1 MTRFGSIAMLALL
14 LATTGCSLGQRSPAP
29 TYYVLTPRAD
39 SVAEPLRASVGVGP
53 VRVAPFLQNQ
63 RIVVR
68 EGGSQLKMLERQR
81 WAEPLDQGIQRAL
94 LQNLQTL
101 TDTKVRNFPWRQR
114 ATPTYA
120 VRIDVLD
127 LDRQADG
134 RARLEVIWM
143 VENLTEGRMKRSLRE
158 RFTTTPANDSATALA
173 DAYSELVLQLAQ
185 RVATAL
191 AAEAAHTIDSGTAP
205 R

>member
-1 MTRFGSIAMLALL
+1 MTRIGTIALLALL
-14 LATTGCSLGQRSPAP
+14 SAVTTGCSIGGRSPTP
-29 TYYVLTPRAD
+29 SYYVLNARAVEV
-39 SVAEPLRASVGVGP
+39 SQPLRATVGIGP
-53 VRVAPFLQNQ
+53 VRVAPFLLNQ
-63 RIVVR
+63 RIVVHDGAS
-68 EGGSQLKMLERQR
+68 ELQVLEQER

-127 LDRQADG
+127 LDRLADG
-134 RARLEVIWM
+134 SARLEVIWI
-143 VENLTEGRMKRSLRE
+143 VEDMKGGKLARSRRE
-158 RFTTTPANDSATALA
+158 LFTTTTADMSAAALG

-185 RVATAL
+185 RVALAL
-191 AAEAAHTIDSGTAP
+191 ATEVGSAP
-205 R
+205 

>member
-68 EGGSQLKMLERQR
+68 DAGARLTLMENER

-101 TDTKVRNFPWRQR
+101 TDTKLRNFPWRQR
-114 ATPTYA
+114 ATPNYA

-127 LDRQADG
+127 LDRLADG
-134 RARLEVIWM
+134 TARLEVIWY
-143 VENLTEGRMKRSLRE
+143 VEDLKAGRMERSRRE
-158 RFTTTPANDSATALA
+158 LFTTATADRSAAALSA
-173 DAYSELVLQLAQ
+173 AYSELVLQLAQ
-185 RVATAL
+185 RVARAL
-191 AAEAAHTIDSGTAP
+191 AAEAAGG
-205 R
+205 

>member
-68 EGGSQLKMLERQR
+68 GAGAQLKLLENER
-81 WAEPLDQGIQRAL
+81 WAEPLDQSIQRTL

-127 LDRQADG
+127 LDRLADG
-134 RARLEVIWM
+134 TARLEVIWY
-143 VENLTEGRMKRSLRE
+143 VENMKAGKLERSRRE
-158 RFTTTPANDSATALA
+158 QFTIATADQSANALS
-173 DAYSELVLQLAQ
+173 DAYSALVLQLAQ
-185 RVATAL
+185 RIATAL
-191 AAEAAHTIDSGTAP
+191 ATEAGGG
-205 R
+205 